1 LCRGLFTIG
10 RVVDPATNRKEVSV
24 EFLKLLVQIPLALF
38 TLFLLF
44 RFMHYLAQIGTARAV
59 GKMADLEREKIQAKK
74 PVIYVTDRNGREDLE
89 DE

>member
-1 LCRGLFTIG
+1 M
-10 RVVDPATNRKEVSV
+10 

>member
-1 LCRGLFTIG
+1 M
-10 RVVDPATNRKEVSV
+10 

-74 PVIYVTDRNGREDLE
+74 PTIIVTNGNGTGDN
-89 DE
+89 DEEG